1 MNLRRIAV
9 LYARELRASAGNF
22 LMIFAL
28 VVPVVFSLL
37 INLVFGEL
45 YSGKPVLGF
54 YDPENSQF
62 TQSMMAQTHLKSTR
76 YDSLDKMISDVDLG
90 AIETG
95 YVVPQGFDQALKD
108 GSQIDFTVYAW
119 GEASLNSRL
128 ITDTTIAN
136 VISQVAGLPQTAQ
149 VVLHPLGP
157 AEQDSLAD
165 KLLPLLILMSIM
177 LGGVMVPALS
187 MIGEKQN
194 RTLLALNVTPAHLSE
209 VFAAK
214 TLLGVT
220 MGSAT
225 GLVTL
230 VLNGAFGG
238 RPLLLVTV
246 MLLGVRMLIAEIVP
260 AFKGIA
266 DKVVPGAIPA
276 LDCPVIFNYA
286 PNALIIGFVVA
297 MITST
302 ITIIL
307 TAGMFPS
314 VIIPLT
320 FTCFFEIGTAAII
333 GNGTGGI
340 RGAVVGAAVSGI
352 IMVFLV
358 GLGSYF
364 FSNTINNW
372 MLVYGGQDFSLWG
385 IVTGLIARIIG

>member
-246 MLLGVRMLIAEIVP
+246 MLLGALAASLLGTLLGALARDMNTLLATL
-260 AFKGIA
+260 KG
-266 DKVVPGAIPA
+266 
-276 LDCPVIFNYA
+276 
-286 PNALIIGFVVA
+286 
-297 MITST
+297 
-302 ITIIL
+302 
-307 TAGMFPS
+307 
-314 VIIPLT
+314 
-320 FTCFFEIGTAAII
+320 
-333 GNGTGGI
+333 GGI
-340 RGAVVGAAVSGI
+340 LLIGPGIVDLVPKAPAWIARLFPTYYILNPVMEITERGA
-352 IMVFLV
+352 
-358 GLGSYF
+358 GLGD
-364 FSNTINNW
+364 IW
-372 MLVYGGQDFSLWG
+372 GDLLILLVLMLGMIIALARVIAGQQKRLA
-385 IVTGLIARIIG
+385 LL